1 MHINMHRLPIPG
13 LVWGRYPQRA
23 EATARPRGGRAP
35 ATSDALVAVRAH
47 RAEWH
52 TLSAGAHA
60 ERLQTL
66 RARLASEAWA
76 GGLLSEALG
85 CVADACTTALA
96 RNPYDT
102 QLLAAGVLLADQFAE
117 MATGEGKTCA
127 AALAAAVAGLAGV
140 PVHVLTANDYLVQR
154 DAAQLQPLYARLG
167 LRVGTVIGASTP
179 DERRAAYA
187 CDITYATAREVAFD
201 YLRDGLAAV
210 APGDELAQRAS
221 SLADTATPAPLLR
234 GLCMAVLD
242 EADSLLIDDASVPL
256 ILSETNDDAQQRAA
270 CFQALGVA
278 RQLETPCDF
287 SLDADAHIRW
297 TAAGAEHAEALCATL
312 GGAWHNRRHRHDL
325 VTAALVALYA
335 LQRDRH
341 YLVRAGHV
349 ELLDAQ
355 TGRVG
360 VGRVWSNGLQ
370 TLVELKEGCKPG
382 PSATPRAQISFQ
394 RFFARYVRLCG
405 MSGTLAECRR
415 ELAAVCGKRVV
426 AVPPRL
432 PSRRVHAP
440 DRLYAD
446 AARRRHAVVQRVAE
460 LQARGQPVLVGTDT
474 VAESDALAA
483 LLGAAGIA
491 HRVLNAHHD
500 EAEARIVGQAGACGA
515 VTVAT
520 QMAGR
525 GTDITLGAGV
535 AALGGLH
542 VLCCQDSLNPRLERQ
557 LVGRC
562 ARQGDPGSAETWRRL
577 GTGGLAECSS
587 VLLAGRKP
595 DEHGR
600 LQFPGALLRR
610 WAAWRGAQDEQRA
623 ARQRKRLLEQDREWQ
638 SRLNFSAPRG

>member
-1 MHINMHRLPIPG
+1 MNLHRLPIPG

-23 EATARPRGGRAP
+23 ETTARPRAARHHGTA
-35 ATSDALVAVRAH
+35 DALAAVRAH
-47 RAEWH
+47 QAEWQ
-52 TLSAGAHA
+52 TLSADVHA
-60 ERLQTL
+60 ERLHTL
-66 RARLASEAWA
+66 RARLAGEAWT

-85 CVADACTTALA
+85 CVAAACAASLA

-102 QLLAAGVLLADQFAE
+102 QLLAAGILLADQFAE

-127 AALAAAVAGLAGV
+127 AALAAAVAALAGV

-154 DAAQLQPLYARLG
+154 DSALLQPLFARLG
-167 LRVGTVIGASTP
+167 LRVGTVIGTSTP

-201 YLRDGLAAV
+201 YLRDGLATL
-210 APGDELAQRAS
+210 APGDELAQRAN

-234 GLCMAVLD
+234 GLCMALLD

-256 ILSETNDDAQQRAA
+256 ILSETSDDAQQRAA

-278 RQLETPCDF
+278 RQLEAARDF
-287 SLDADAHIRW
+287 SLDDERRVRW
-297 TAAGAEHAEALCATL
+297 TTAGAAHAEALCAAL

-325 VTAALVALYA
+325 VTTALVALHA

-341 YLVRAGHV
+341 YLVRAGRV

-360 VGRVWSNGLQ
+360 AGRVWSNGLQ

-382 PSATPRAQISFQ
+382 PSATPRAQITFQ

-432 PSRRVHAP
+432 PLRRVLAP
-440 DRLYAD
+440 DRLYVEASQ
-446 AARRRHAVVQRVAE
+446 RRHAVVQRVAE
-460 LQARGQPVLVGTDT
+460 LHARGQPMLVGTDT
-474 VAESDALAA
+474 VAESEALAA
-483 LLGAAGIA
+483 LLSVAGIP
-491 HRVLNAHHD
+491 HRVLNARHD
-500 EAEARIVGQAGACGA
+500 EAEAQIVGQAGERGA

-525 GTDITLGAGV
+525 GTDIALGAGV

-542 VLCCQDSLNPRLERQ
+542 VLCCTDSLNPRLERQ

-562 ARQGDPGSAETWRRL
+562 ARQGDPGSAETWRQLATL
-577 GTGGLAECSS
+577 GLPGTSS
-587 VLLAGRKP
+587 VLLVGRK
-595 DEHGR
+595 EG
-600 LQFPGALLRR
+600 LCGQVQFPAALLRC
-610 WAAWRGAQDEQRA
+610 WAAWRGSQDEKRA
-623 ARQRKRLLEQDREWQ
+623 ARQRRRLLEQDRQWQ
-638 SRLNFSAPRG
+638 SRLSFSTARA